1 MGGMMSG
8 KEEHRQAGA
17 VPVEVLPRGE
27 SPVEEGAMEG
37 AGAHPIGTLS
47 ECERLVLTRLQR
59 CVPICPRPYAQIA
72 LEAGWRE
79 EEVPAFLARLRRK
92 GLVRR
97 VGGVFDARRLGYR
110 SVLCALEAPTEALSG
125 LAGLIRGEP
134 GVTHI
139 YERRADESALN
150 FWFTLAEFHAQFPAA
165 IQRIERALSPLRVH
179 LLPALRRYKI
189 DVTFALSTRERDEF
203 CPPPP
208 PAGESCARTF
218 SEREKAIIRLVGGDF
233 PDTLSP
239 FDSLARGAGI
249 PEAELL
255 SRLQAWRDEG
265 ILRRVAAL
273 LYHQRAGFKGNAMC
287 CWDIPERVL
296 DETGRTLATF
306 PEVTHCYSRPRS
318 EPVPYS
324 LYAMLHA
331 ADEAQA
337 LVLAARIAHQARLP
351 PPTVFLSR
359 REFKKTSMQF
369 FRPYEP

>member
-1 MGGMMSG
+1 MMPEQGGFGQTGTQPAMAFSG
-8 KEEHRQAGA
+8 
-17 VPVEVLPRGE
+17 GE
-27 SPVEEGAMEG
+27 SPPEKGALERPGTM
-37 AGAHPIGTLS
+37 PIGTLS

-79 EEVPAFLARLRRK
+79 EEVPLFLSRLRCQ
-92 GLVRR
+92 GLLRR
-97 VGGVFDARRLGYR
+97 MGGIFDARRLGYR
-110 SVLCALEAPTEALSG
+110 SVLCALAAPEEALSD
-125 LAGLIRGEP
+125 LADAIRDEP
-134 GVTHI
+134 GITHI
-139 YERRADESALN
+139 YERRADESELN

-165 IQRIERALSPLRVH
+165 IQRIEQALWPYRVH

-189 DVTFALSTRERDEF
+189 DVTFNLSTRERDEF

-208 PAGESCARTF
+208 PAGKPYARIF
-218 SEREKAIIRLVGGDF
+218 SEREKVLIRLVGGDF

-239 FDSLARGAGI
+239 FDFLARRAGI

-255 SRLQAWRDEG
+255 STLQAWRDEG

-273 LYHQRAGFKGNAMC
+273 LYHRRAGFKGNAMC
-287 CWDIPERVL
+287 CWDIPEAVL
-296 DETGRTLATF
+296 DETGRSLAAF

-318 EPVPYS
+318 EQVPYS

-331 ADEAQA
+331 PDEAQA
-337 LVLAARIAHQARLP
+337 RDLATRLAHQAGLP
-351 PPTVFLSR
+351 PPTLFLSR
-359 REFKKTSMQF
+359 QEFKKTSMQF